1 MMHIL
6 ENKLLP
12 ILLVVVLSGCGPS
25 AFEKQCYE
33 KFENNRN
40 LNKNDTIG
48 FADGSSMTVKKYCYE
63 VGVHRGAIR

>member
-1 MMHIL
+1 M
-6 ENKLLP
+6 NKLLP

-33 KFENNRN
+33 IYKNNGY
-40 LNKNDTIG
+40 LNKNDIIS
-48 FADGSSMTVKKYCYE
+48 FANGTNKTVKQHCYD